1 MEVKVKMS
9 PSYRWY
15 TRIHFYW
22 NFNTKLDKSKIQE
35 FGGKWDELLKLNKKK
50 FNENSTWIEIWDKLL
65 KRNVIQDVDLNF
77 Q

>member
-22 NFNTKLDKSKIQE
+22 NSNTKLDKSKIQE

-50 FNENSTWIEIWDKLL
+50 
-65 KRNVIQDVDLNF
+65 V
-77 Q
+77 